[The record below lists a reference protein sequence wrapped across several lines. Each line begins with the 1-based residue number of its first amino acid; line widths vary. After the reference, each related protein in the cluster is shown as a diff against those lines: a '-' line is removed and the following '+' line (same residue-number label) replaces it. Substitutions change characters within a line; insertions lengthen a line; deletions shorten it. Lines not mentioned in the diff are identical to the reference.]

1 MTVEEIEKAAQAAA
15 EWRLYEAWQFENDEG
30 DGSTLSGPFCG
41 CDTCVIREAIH
52 AAWPYLYRLAHH
64 PDTEVPEL

>member
-1 MTVEEIEKAAQAAA
+1 MTIEEIEKAAQDAA
-15 EWRLYEAWQFENDEG
+15 EQRLFEAWEFENDEN
-30 DGSTLSGPFCG
+30 DGSTLSGLFCG
-41 CDTCVIREAIH
+41 CETCVIRETLH

>member
-1 MTVEEIEKAAQAAA
+1 MSIEKIEKAAQDAAKQ
-15 EWRLYEAWQFENDEG
+15 RLLEAWEFENDEN

-41 CDTCVIREAIH
+41 CETCVIREALH